1 MELIE
6 FISSVPEGKLNH
18 LEDKIKNRIL
28 ENKIVRCRD
37 CKYADDK
44 TAWWLGSGY
53 THCKYVNWWN
63 NSDDYC
69 SYGERRTDESDK

>member
-44 TAWWLGSGY
+44 TEWWLNNGY

-63 NSDDYC
+63 EADSFC
-69 SYGERRTDESDK
+69 SYGERRTDG